1 MRKIQILILIL
12 LAVLSG
18 CAKENRL
25 DASGVEAKWLENVA
39 TTEAPPPMPTAPAE
53 TEPLSIESAPGAEE
67 TQDNTEPVPTEP
79 ADKQEMR
86 EAPAPRPTEA
96 MAAEPKT
103 QWLEPWAAEPQ
114 APEATELAEEQ
125 APAVMAEQ
133 ETEKRTTGMQKTTLT
148 LSGGRD
154 VNCWLYVPESSGA
167 ALGLIV
173 YLHGGS
179 GKGDDLDLITQAGGF
194 PQYLQSGQLGS
205 LSSYVL
211 IPQLS
216 KELKGWSDMDGT
228 LMEMIG
234 TLVRDYGLD
243 ASNISLTGHSMGGT
257 GTWSMAVA
265 HPGYFARIAPLS
277 GSIRNTPENM
287 QALKNTPVS
296 AFVGAEDTIV
306 KPESSREF
314 VEALVSAGG
323 DAKITELE
331 GADHFAVPG
340 FAYLGGYGLVEWLQG
355 F

>member
-25 DASGVEAKWLENVA
+25 DASGVEAEWLENVA

-53 TEPLSIESAPGAEE
+53 TEPPSIEPAPGAEE
-67 TQDNTEPVPTEP
+67 TQDNTEPAPTEP
-79 ADKQEMR
+79 AYKQKP
-86 EAPAPRPTEA
+86 EAPASRPTEA
-96 MAAEPKT
+96 KAAEPKT
-103 QWLEPWAAEPQ
+103 QWQEPQEAEPQ
-114 APEATELAEEQ
+114 EPETTEPVEEP

-133 ETEKRTTGMQKTTLT
+133 EPEKRTTGMQKTTLT
-148 LSGGRD
+148 LSGGRA

-167 ALGLIV
+167 APGLIV

-211 IPQLS
+211 IPQLP

-234 TLVRDYGLD
+234 TLVRDYSID
-243 ASNISLTGHSMGGT
+243 TANISLTGHSMGGT
-257 GTWSMAVA
+257 GTWSVAAA
-265 HPGYFARIAPLS
+265 HPGFFARIAPLS
-277 GSIRNTPENM
+277 GSIRNTPENVE
-287 QALKNTPVS
+287 ALKNTPVS
-296 AFVGAEDTIV
+296 AFVGSEDTIV

-314 VEALVSAGG
+314 VEALISAGG
-323 DAKITELE
+323 DAKITELD

-340 FAYLGGYGLVEWLQG
+340 LAYLGGCGLVEWLQG